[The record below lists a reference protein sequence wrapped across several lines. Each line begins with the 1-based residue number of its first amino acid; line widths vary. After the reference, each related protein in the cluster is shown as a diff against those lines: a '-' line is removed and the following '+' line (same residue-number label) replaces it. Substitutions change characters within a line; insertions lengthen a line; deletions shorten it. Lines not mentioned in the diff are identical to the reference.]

1 MGGSFFVFNVW
12 QALTFG
18 SVYAL
23 STSMV
28 FSSTLFLFYFLP
40 GFLLLYYAVPVRF
53 KNAVA
58 LLASIGFYAWGGLNF
73 LALFL
78 ASVVVNFALIRFM
91 DATAERWKQ
100 RIFLIMSIVLNV
112 GMLFYFKYANF
123 FFDNASA
130 VRAYFGGPP
139 LSWEKVVLPIGI
151 SFFTFEKLTYTID
164 VYRGVNKPLK
174 SFWDFLLYIMLF
186 PKMIAGPIVRF
197 HEIAGQLTD
206 RTAFDTVDYKLAGI
220 FRFSIGLAKKILI
233 ANVMGEQADAIF
245 NLDPR
250 NLPVAQAWLGALA
263 YTFQIYFD
271 FSGYSDMAIGIGRMI
286 GFQFPENF
294 DSPYISRSITE
305 FWQRWHITLGRWMR
319 DYLYI
324 PLGGNR
330 VRPSRLYINL
340 WTVFILSGFWHGA
353 AWNFI
358 AWGAYHGLF
367 LILDRLFLLRFYRTI
382 GIASIVP
389 TFVITVIGWVLFRAK
404 DLTGALTYIGR
415 MFGQF
420 HPLPPK
426 LGWDNV
432 VLEPALVVP
441 PMNWQQFDSYF
452 WTILAIGAVF
462 AFMNA
467 VPGLERQNLTLYAAH
482 SLSFRRALG
491 ISLAAA
497 AMLLLSFSFIVG
509 SSFNPFIYFRF

>member
-1 MGGSFFVFNVW
+1 
-12 QALTFG
+12 
-18 SVYAL
+18 
-23 STSMV
+23 MV

-40 GFLLLYYAVPVRF
+40 GFLLLYYAVPARF

-58 LLASIGFYAWGGLNF
+58 LGASIGFYAWGGLNF

-78 ASVVVNFALIRFM
+78 ASVVVNFVLIRFM
-91 DATAERWKQ
+91 DATPERWKQ
-100 RIFLIMSIVLNV
+100 RIFLIMSIVINV

-123 FFDNASA
+123 FLDNASA
-130 VRAYFGGPP
+130 IRGYFGGPP
-139 LSWEKVVLPIGI
+139 LTWEKVVLPIGI

-174 SFWDFLLYIMLF
+174 SFWDFMLYIMLF

-206 RTAFDTVDYKLAGI
+206 RSAFDTVDQKLAGL
-220 FRFSIGLAKKILI
+220 FRFVIGLAKKVLI
-233 ANVMGEQADAIF
+233 ANVLGEQADLIF
-245 NLDPR
+245 KMAPATLSAP
-250 NLPVAQAWLGALA
+250 LAWLGAIA

-271 FSGYSDMAIGIGRMI
+271 FSGYSDMAIGLGRMM

-294 DSPYISRSITE
+294 NNPYISRSITE

-330 VRPSRLYINL
+330 VQPSRLYINL

-358 AWGAYHGLF
+358 AWGAFHGLF
-367 LILDRLFLLRFYRTI
+367 LILDRLFLLKIYQKI
-382 GIASIVP
+382 GALSIVP
-389 TFVITVIGWVLFRAK
+389 TFLITIVGWALFRAES
-404 DLTGALTYIGR
+404 LTAATAYIGR
-415 MFGQF
+415 MFSLGTVA
-420 HPLPPK
+420 PLPYFTI
-426 LGWDNV
+426 
-432 VLEPALVVP
+432 E
-441 PMNWQQFDSYF
+441 F
-452 WTILAIGAVF
+452 WTTIALATGFSFMAALPKVERWEIGMLSAE
-462 AFMNA
+462 A
-467 VPGLERQNLTLYAAH
+467 
-482 SLSFRRALG
+482 LSFRRATGLG
-491 ISLAAA
+491 LAT
-497 AMLLLSFSFIVG
+497 LVLWLLSISYVIS

>member
-1 MGGSFFVFNVW
+1 
-12 QALTFG
+12 
-18 SVYAL
+18 
-23 STSMV
+23 MV

-40 GFLLLYYAVPVRF
+40 IFLLVYWLVPQRA

-58 LLASIGFYAWGGLNF
+58 LVASLLFYAWGGLNF
-73 LALFL
+73 LGLFL
-78 ASVVVNFALIRFM
+78 GSVVVNFFLIRGM
-91 DATAERWKQ
+91 AATPVRWRQ
-100 RIFLIMSIVLNV
+100 RLFLTGSIVLNV
-112 GMLFYFKYANF
+112 AMLFYFKYANF
-123 FFDNASA
+123 FVENASTLNQA
-130 VRAYFGGPP
+130 LGGDT
-139 LSWEKVVLPIGI
+139 LTWEKIVLPIGI

-164 VYRGVNKPLK
+164 VYRGVNKPLR

-206 RTAFDTVDYKLAGI
+206 RQAFDTVDEKLAGL
-220 FRFSIGLAKKILI
+220 FRFVIGLAKKVLI
-233 ANVMGEQADAIF
+233 ANVLGQQADAIF
-245 NLDPR
+245 KLDPAA
-250 NLPVAQAWLGALA
+250 LTAPLAWLGALA

-271 FSGYSDMAIGIGRMI
+271 FSGYSDMAVGLGRLM

-294 DSPYISRSITE
+294 NSPYVARSITE

-330 VRPSRLYINL
+330 VKPSRLYINL

-367 LILDRLFLLRFYRTI
+367 LVLDRLFLLRVYRKI
-382 GIASIVP
+382 GALSILP
-389 TFVITVIGWVLFRAK
+389 TFAITVVGWVLFRA
-404 DLTGALTYIGR
+404 DTLGQGVQFVGR
-415 MFGQF
+415 MLGQAA
-420 HPLPPK
+420 
-426 LGWDNV
+426 
-432 VLEPALVVP
+432 PAGAGAP
-441 PMNWQQFDSYF
+441 AGPTDWQQFDGQF
-452 WTILAIGAVF
+452 WALLVLAAVF

-467 VPGLERQNLTLYAAH
+467 VPALERRNLGLYAAH
-482 SLSFRRALG
+482 TLSLRRSVAL
-491 ISLAAA
+491 SLAGV
-497 AMLLLSFSFIVG
+497 LLLVLSLGAIVG

>member
-1 MGGSFFVFNVW
+1 
-12 QALTFG
+12 
-18 SVYAL
+18 
-23 STSMV
+23 MV

-40 GFLLLYYAVPVRF
+40 GFLLLYYAVPTRF

-58 LLASIGFYAWGGLNF
+58 LLASLGFYAWGGLSF

-78 ASVVVNFALIRFM
+78 VSVVVNFVLIRYM
-91 DATAERWKQ
+91 DATPERWKQ
-100 RIFLIMSIVLNV
+100 RIFLIMSIILNV

-123 FFDNASA
+123 FLDNASA
-130 VRAYFGGPP
+130 VRSYFGGPA
-139 LSWEKVVLPIGI
+139 LTWEKVVLPIGI

-197 HEIAGQLTD
+197 HEIAGQLAD
-206 RTAFDTVDYKLAGI
+206 RSAFDTLDHKLAGA
-220 FRFSIGLAKKILI
+220 FRFVVGLAKKVLI
-233 ANVMGEQADAIF
+233 ANVLGQQADLIF
-245 NLDPR
+245 TADPATL
-250 NLPVAQAWLGALA
+250 LPGQAWLGALA

-271 FSGYSDMAIGIGRMI
+271 FSGYSDMAIGIGRMM

-294 DSPYISRSITE
+294 NNPYISRSITE

-330 VRPSRLYINL
+330 VNPSRLYVNL

-358 AWGAYHGLF
+358 TWGAYHGLF
-367 LILDRLFLLRFYRTI
+367 LVLERLFLLRFYKKI
-382 GIASIVP
+382 GVLSIIP
-389 TFVITVIGWVLFRAK
+389 TFLITVVGWVLFRAET
-404 DLTGALTYIGR
+404 LAGALHHLKIMAGLMPTGPVA
-415 MFGQF
+415 Q
-420 HPLPPK
+420 PLTFSLEFWVL
-426 LGWDNV
+426 LGV
-432 VLEPALVVP
+432 AAL
-441 PMNWQQFDSYF
+441 
-452 WTILAIGAVF
+452 ICF
-462 AFMNA
+462 AA
-467 VPGLERQNLTLYAAH
+467 AWPTLERWELSTLARGHFTLRGAAGLTLVTAVLLVL
-482 SLSFRRALG
+482 SLSYV
-491 ISLAAA
+491 
-497 AMLLLSFSFIVG
+497 VG

>member
-1 MGGSFFVFNVW
+1 
-12 QALTFG
+12 
-18 SVYAL
+18 
-23 STSMV
+23 MV

-40 GFLLLYYAVPVRF
+40 GFLLLYYAVPVRL
-53 KNAVA
+53 KNGVA
-58 LLASIGFYAWGGLNF
+58 LLASLLFYAWGGLNF

-78 ASVVVNFALIRFM
+78 GSVAVNFVLIRFM
-91 DATAERWKQ
+91 DASAERWKQ
-100 RIFLIMSIVLNV
+100 RIFLIMSIILNV

-123 FFDNASA
+123 FLENASA
-130 VRAYFGGPP
+130 MRSYFGGPE
-139 LSWEKVVLPIGI
+139 LTWEKVVLPIGI

-174 SFWDFLLYIMLF
+174 SFWDFMLYIMLF

-206 RTAFDTVDYKLAGI
+206 RAAFDTVDQKLAGL
-220 FRFSIGLAKKILI
+220 FRFVIGLAKKLLI
-233 ANVMGEQADAIF
+233 ANVLGEQADAIF
-245 NLDPR
+245 HLAPAT
-250 NLPVAQAWLGALA
+250 LSTSTAWLGALA

-294 DSPYISRSITE
+294 NNPYVSRSITD

-330 VRPSRLYINL
+330 VNPSRLYVNL

-358 AWGAYHGLF
+358 AWGAFHGLF
-367 LILDRLFLLRFYRTI
+367 LILDRLILLRFYQKI
-382 GIASIVP
+382 GAISIIP
-389 TFVITVIGWVLFRAK
+389 TFFITVVGWVLFRAET
-404 DLTGALTYIGR
+404 LTGALQYLR
-415 MFGQF
+415 PMFGAVPAAPAATAPYF
-420 HPLPPK
+420 SSEFWFTLGLAAVITFAAALPEVERWE
-426 LGWDNV
+426 L
-432 VLEPALVVP
+432 
-441 PMNWQQFDSYF
+441 S
-452 WTILAIGAVF
+452 TLARGHFTLRGAV
-462 AFMNA
+462 
-467 VPGLERQNLTLYAAH
+467 GLTLVTAVLLVL
-482 SLSFRRALG
+482 SLSYV
-491 ISLAAA
+491 
-497 AMLLLSFSFIVG
+497 VG

>member
-1 MGGSFFVFNVW
+1 
-12 QALTFG
+12 
-18 SVYAL
+18 
-23 STSMV
+23 MV

-40 GFLLLYYAVPVRF
+40 GFLLLYYAVPVRL
-53 KNAVA
+53 KNPVA
-58 LLASIGFYAWGGLNF
+58 LLASLLFYAWGGLNF

-78 ASVVVNFALIRFM
+78 GSVVVNFVLIRFM

-100 RIFLIMSIVLNV
+100 RIFLIMSIILNV

-123 FFDNASA
+123 FLENASA
-130 VRAYFGGPP
+130 VRSYFGGPE
-139 LSWEKVVLPIGI
+139 LTWEKVVLPIGI

-174 SFWDFLLYIMLF
+174 SFWDFMLYIMLF

-206 RTAFDTVDYKLAGI
+206 RAAFDTVDQKLAGA
-220 FRFSIGLAKKILI
+220 FRFVIGLAKKLLI
-233 ANVMGEQADAIF
+233 ANVLGEQADAIF
-245 NLDPR
+245 HLAPAT
-250 NLPVAQAWLGALA
+250 LSTGTAWLGALA

-294 DSPYISRSITE
+294 NNPYVSRSITE

-330 VRPSRLYINL
+330 VNPSRLYVNL

-358 AWGAYHGLF
+358 AWGAFHGLF
-367 LILDRLFLLRFYRTI
+367 LILDRLFLLRIYQKI
-382 GIASIVP
+382 GALSIMP
-389 TFVITVIGWVLFRAK
+389 TFFITVVGWVLFRAET
-404 DLTGALTYIGR
+404 LTGALAYLKP
-415 MFGQF
+415 MFGA
-420 HPLPPK
+420 
-426 LGWDNV
+426 V
-432 VLEPALVVP
+432 AVAATPAAP
-441 PMNWQQFDSYF
+441 APYF
-452 WTILAIGAVF
+452 SREFWF
-462 AFMNA
+462 
-467 VPGLERQNLTLYAAH
+467 TL
-482 SLSFRRALG
+482 
-491 ISLAAA
+491 SLAAVIAFA
-497 AMLLLSFSFIVG
+497 AALPRVERWELSTLAKGHFTLRGAVGLTLVTAVLLVLSLSYVVG

>member
-1 MGGSFFVFNVW
+1 
-12 QALTFG
+12 
-18 SVYAL
+18 
-23 STSMV
+23 MV

-40 GFLLLYYAVPVRF
+40 GFLLLYYAAPARL

-58 LLASIGFYAWGGLNF
+58 LVASLGFYAWGGLSF

-78 ASVVVNFALIRFM
+78 ASVVVNFGLIRFM
-91 DATAERWKQ
+91 DASPERWKQ
-100 RIFLIMSIVLNV
+100 RIFLIMSVVLNV
-112 GMLFYFKYANF
+112 AMLFYFKYANF
-123 FFDNASA
+123 FLDNASA
-130 VRAYFGGPP
+130 VRTYFGGPP

-174 SFWDFLLYIMLF
+174 SFWDFMLYIMLF

-206 RTAFDTVDYKLAGI
+206 RTAFDTVDYKLAGL

-233 ANVMGEQADAIF
+233 ANVLGEQADAVF
-245 NLDPR
+245 KLDPH
-250 NLPVAQAWLGALA
+250 NLAVAQAWLGALA

-271 FSGYSDMAIGIGRMI
+271 FSGYSDMAIGIGRLI

-294 DSPYISRSITE
+294 NNPYISRSITE

-330 VRPSRLYINL
+330 VRPARLYVNL
-340 WTVFILSGFWHGA
+340 CTVFVLSGFWHGA
-353 AWNFI
+353 AWNFV
-358 AWGAYHGLF
+358 AWGAFHGLF
-367 LILDRLFLLRFYRTI
+367 LVLERLFLLRLYKPLK
-382 GIASIVP
+382 ALSIVP
-389 TFVITVIGWVLFRAK
+389 TFLITVVGWVLFRSETLA
-404 DLTGALTYIGR
+404 GAITYIGR
-415 MFGQF
+415 MFGQSQSTQ
-420 HPLPPK
+420 PK
-426 LGWDNV
+426 IGWDNIV
-432 VLEPALVVP
+432 IEPALTVL
-441 PMNWQQFDSYF
+441 PMDWQQFDAYF
-452 WTILAIGAVF
+452 WTMLAIGAVF

-467 VPGLERQNLTLYAAH
+467 LSGLEQRTLALYAAH
-482 SLSFRRALG
+482 TFSSRRALG

-497 AMLLLSFSFIVG
+497 VMLVLSFSSIIG

>member
-1 MGGSFFVFNVW
+1 
-12 QALTFG
+12 
-18 SVYAL
+18 
-23 STSMV
+23 MV

-40 GFLLLYYAVPVRF
+40 GFLLLYYAVPARF

-58 LLASIGFYAWGGLNF
+58 LVASIGFYAWGGLNF

-78 ASVVVNFALIRFM
+78 ASVVVNFVLIRFM
-91 DATAERWKQ
+91 AAAPERWKQ
-100 RIFLIMSIVLNV
+100 RIFLIMSIVINV
-112 GMLFYFKYANF
+112 AMLFYFKYANF
-123 FFDNASA
+123 FLDNVSA
-130 VRAYFGGPP
+130 VGGYFGGEP
-139 LSWEKVVLPIGI
+139 LTWEKVVLPIGI

-174 SFWDFLLYIMLF
+174 SFWDFMLYIMLF

-206 RTAFDTVDYKLAGI
+206 RAAFETIDHKLAGA
-220 FRFSIGLAKKILI
+220 FRFVLGLAKKVLI
-233 ANVMGEQADAIF
+233 ANVLGEQADHLFSA
-245 NLDPR
+245 DPAT
-250 NLPVAQAWLGALA
+250 LGPTQAWLGALA

-294 DSPYISRSITE
+294 NNPYVSRSITE

-330 VRPSRLYINL
+330 VHPSRLYANL

-367 LILDRLFLLRFYRTI
+367 LVLERLFLLRLYKKI
-382 GIASIVP
+382 GVASIVP
-389 TFVITVIGWVLFRAK
+389 TFLITVVGWVLFRAETLGGAGRYLK
-404 DLTGALTYIGR
+404 AMAGLMPVPTGQPLIFSLEFWVMMGVAALIC
-415 MFGQF
+415 FAAA
-420 HPLPPK
+420 
-426 LGWDNV
+426 W
-432 VLEPALVVP
+432 PALER
-441 PMNWQQFDSYF
+441 WELS
-452 WTILAIGAVF
+452 TLAKGHFTLRGAV
-462 AFMNA
+462 
-467 VPGLERQNLTLYAAH
+467 GLTMATALLLVL
-482 SLSFRRALG
+482 SLSYV
-491 ISLAAA
+491 
-497 AMLLLSFSFIVG
+497 VG

>member
-1 MGGSFFVFNVW
+1 
-12 QALTFG
+12 
-18 SVYAL
+18 
-23 STSMV
+23 MV

-40 GFLLLYYAVPVRF
+40 GFLLLYYAVPVRL

-78 ASVVVNFALIRFM
+78 ASVVVNFVLIRFM
-91 DATAERWKQ
+91 DATSERWKQ
-100 RIFLIMSIVLNV
+100 RIFLIMSIILNV
-112 GMLFYFKYANF
+112 SMLFYFKYANF
-123 FFDNASA
+123 FLENASA
-130 VRAYFGGPP
+130 MRAYFGGPP
-139 LSWEKVVLPIGI
+139 LTWEKVVLPIGI

-206 RTAFDTVDYKLAGI
+206 RAAFDTIDHKLAGA
-220 FRFSIGLAKKILI
+220 FRFVLGLAKKVLI
-233 ANVMGEQADAIF
+233 ANVLGEQADHIF
-245 NLDPR
+245 TAAPDALAPS
-250 NLPVAQAWLGALA
+250 QAWLGALA

-294 DSPYISRSITE
+294 NNPYVSRSITE

-330 VRPSRLYINL
+330 VHPSRLYVNL

-367 LILDRLFLLRFYRTI
+367 LVLERLFLLKLYKKM
-382 GIASIVP
+382 GILSILP
-389 TFVITVIGWVLFRAK
+389 TFLITVVGWVLFRAET
-404 DLTGALTYIGR
+404 LAGALHYLKTMAGLTPAST
-415 MFGQF
+415 GQ
-420 HPLPPK
+420 PP
-426 LGWDNV
+426 V
-432 VLEPALVVP
+432 FTLEFWSMMAVAALICFAAAWPAMERWEL
-441 PMNWQQFDSYF
+441 S
-452 WTILAIGAVF
+452 TLAKGHFTLRGA
-462 AFMNA
+462 A
-467 VPGLERQNLTLYAAH
+467 GLTLVTAVLLVL
-482 SLSFRRALG
+482 SLSYV
-491 ISLAAA
+491 
-497 AMLLLSFSFIVG
+497 VG

>member
-1 MGGSFFVFNVW
+1 
-12 QALTFG
+12 
-18 SVYAL
+18 
-23 STSMV
+23 MV

-53 KNAVA
+53 KNTLA
-58 LLASIGFYAWGGLNF
+58 LLASLGFYAWGGLNF

-78 ASVVVNFALIRFM
+78 ASVVVNFVLIRYM
-91 DATAERWKQ
+91 DATPERWKQ

-123 FFDNASA
+123 FLDNASA
-130 VRAYFGGPP
+130 VRSHFGGPA
-139 LSWEKVVLPIGI
+139 LTWEKVVLPIGI

-174 SFWDFLLYIMLF
+174 SFWDFMLYIMLF

-206 RTAFDTVDYKLAGI
+206 RAAFDTVDQKLAGA
-220 FRFSIGLAKKILI
+220 FRFIIGLAKKVLI
-233 ANVMGEQADAIF
+233 ANVLGEQADVIF
-245 NLDPR
+245 RLAPAT
-250 NLPVAQAWLGALA
+250 LSTSTAWLGALA

-294 DSPYISRSITE
+294 NNPYVARSITE

-330 VRPSRLYINL
+330 VNPSRLYVNL
-340 WTVFILSGFWHGA
+340 WTVFTLSGFWHGA

-358 AWGAYHGLF
+358 AWGAFHGLF
-367 LILDRLFLLRFYRTI
+367 LILDRLFLLRVYQKI
-382 GIASIVP
+382 GVLSIIP
-389 TFVITVIGWVLFRAK
+389 TFFITVVGWVLFRAET
-404 DLTGALTYIGR
+404 LTAARDYLKPMFGTMATTAPTAPAVALPYFSNEFWFTLALAAVITFAAALPHVERWELSTLARGHFTLRGAL
-415 MFGQF
+415 
-420 HPLPPK
+420 
-426 LGWDNV
+426 
-432 VLEPALVVP
+432 
-441 PMNWQQFDSYF
+441 S
-452 WTILAIGAVF
+452 
-462 AFMNA
+462 
-467 VPGLERQNLTLYAAH
+467 LTLVTAVLLVL
-482 SLSFRRALG
+482 SLSYV
-491 ISLAAA
+491 
-497 AMLLLSFSFIVG
+497 VG